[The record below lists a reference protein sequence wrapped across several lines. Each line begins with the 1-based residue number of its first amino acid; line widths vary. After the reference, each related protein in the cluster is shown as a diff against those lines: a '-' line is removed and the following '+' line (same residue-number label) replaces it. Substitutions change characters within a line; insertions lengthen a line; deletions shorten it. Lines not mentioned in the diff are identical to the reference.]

1 MQDFDS
7 LESLAVSIDGHVAT
21 VELIGPG
28 KGNAMG
34 PAFWRETPGVFEAL
48 DAEDDI
54 RAVIVRGRG
63 DHFTYGLDLQASA
76 QTFMPMVAGQ
86 NMAKERTELHALIR
100 EWQQAFTAIAKCR
113 KPVIA
118 AIDGWCIGGGV
129 NMIAAC
135 DIRVCTADAK
145 FSLREPRIAIT
156 PDVGALQR
164 LPGIIGE
171 GATRLMAFTAGD
183 YDADFAE
190 RVGLVEQVFAD
201 RAALDAG
208 TNAIA
213 EQICANAPLAVQ
225 GAKRVLNYCKDASEE
240 AGLEYVATWNSAFL
254 QSKDLGEAF
263 AAFAERR
270 DPEYEGH

>member
-1 MQDFDS
+1 MAEY
-7 LESLAVSIDGHVAT
+7 ESLHLERDDHVAI

-34 PAFWRETPGVFEAL
+34 PSFWDELPVVFDDL
-48 DAEDDI
+48 DADEDI
-54 RAVIVRGRG
+54 RVVITRGRG
-63 DHFTYGLDLQASA
+63 DNFTYGLDLTASA
-76 QTFMPMVAGQ
+76 QMFGEIIAGE
-86 NMAKERTELHALIR
+86 NLAKERTELHDLVLR
-100 EWQQAFTAIAKCR
+100 WQNAFTSIARCR

-135 DIRVCTADAK
+135 DIRLCTEDAK

-164 LPGIIGE
+164 LPAIIGE

-183 YDADFAE
+183 YDAEFA
-190 RVGLVEQVFAD
+190 RQVGLVEQVYED

-208 TNAIA
+208 VSEIA
-213 EQICANAPLAVQ
+213 AQIAANAPLAVQ
-225 GAKRVLNYCKDASEE
+225 GAKRVLNYCKDTSEA

-254 QSKDLGEAF
+254 QSKDLAEAF
-263 AAFAERR
+263 AAFMERR
-270 DPEYEGH
+270 DPDFRGE

>member
-1 MQDFDS
+1 MKDFDN
-7 LESLAVSIDGHVAT
+7 LDSLAISIDEHIAT

-34 PAFWRETPGVFEAL
+34 PSFWEETPGVFAAL
-48 DAEDDI
+48 DKNDDI
-54 RAVIVRGRG
+54 RAIVVRGRG
-63 DHFTYGLDLQASA
+63 DNFTYGLDLKATS
-76 QTFMPMVAGQ
+76 QTLMPMIAG
-86 NMAKERTELHALIR
+86 NNLAKERTELHALIR
-100 EWQQAFTAIAKCR
+100 EWQQAFTNIAKCR

-135 DIRVCTADAK
+135 DVRVCTQNAK
-145 FSLREPRIAIT
+145 FSLREPKIAIT

-164 LPGIIGE
+164 LPAIIGE

-183 YDADFAE
+183 YDAGFAE

-201 RAALDAG
+201 RAALDEGVDEICAQ
-208 TNAIA
+208 IA
-213 EQICANAPLAVQ
+213 ANAPLAVQ

-263 AAFAERR
+263 AAFAQGRE
-270 DPEYEGH
+270 PNYKGE